1 MNATLRLTT
10 LAIAITLALPSCVS
24 KKKFQQLTDE
34 KTAVAKSLSESQNKV
49 KTLEG
54 KVSELETELTN
65 QKSEMS
71 NQKSQFEKDIA
82 GLRKGV
88 DEAKSNVDA
97 AKKALTDKEAEIVK
111 IKKDVKA
118 SLGINDVP
126 VSEINGDLVVTLAN
140 PVTFSNGS
148 SRLTK
153 NNLVVIDS
161 LATVMKN
168 NPTMHLIIEGYTDSK
183 MFPKRAKMDNWQL
196 SYNRAV
202 MVAKRLIKQ
211 GVDANHLTVAGR
223 AEFSPIA
230 PNDTQDGRAQNRRTV
245 AKLKPS
251 TGAIYK
257 LVN

>member
-34 KTAVAKSLSESQNKV
+34 KAAVASSLAESQNKV

-54 KVSELETELTN
+54 KVSEVETELTN

-71 NQKSQFEKDIA
+71 NQKSQFEKDID

-88 DEAKSNVDA
+88 DEAKSSADA

-118 SLGINDVP
+118 SLGMNDVP
-126 VSEINGDLVVTLAN
+126 VSEVNGDLVVSLAN

-148 SRLTK
+148 SRLNK
-153 NNLVVIDS
+153 DNFKVIDS
-161 LATVMKN
+161 LAVVMKN

-183 MFPKRAKMDNWQL
+183 MFPKKSKTDNWQL
-196 SYNRAV
+196 SYNRAL

-211 GVDANHLTVAGR
+211 GINPNQLTVAGR
-223 AEFSPIA
+223 AEFDPIA
-230 PNDTQDGRAQNRRTV
+230 PNDTKDGRAQNRRTI
-245 AKLKPS
+245 AKPKPS